1 VLIRNGKKPA
11 IVCTAGDSMSK
22 IYLEREMD
30 YFFYD
35 TVEAVNAK
43 TAELI
48 MKDEYDFIAVYNG
61 NYDS

>member
-1 VLIRNGKKPA
+1 
-11 IVCTAGDSMSK
+11 MSK

-48 MKDEYDFIAVYNG
+48 MKDEYDIIAVYNG